1 MDTVRNRIKRRI
13 KVLVEM
19 EGGTTA
25 FASRIGTSKQAV
37 NNWVNGKSA
46 PDIETIDKIAD
57 EFGLTLEALIRDD
70 GIFEYMVD
78 SEIEDRILSGEV
90 SSLPD
95 ASLSDELREKMS
107 KLNTLGVEK
116 LKSYADGLLE
126 SGEFRC

>member
-70 GIFEYMVD
+70 GMFEYMVD
-78 SEIEDRILSGEV
+78 SEIEDRILSGGV